1 MPRPNKRSR
10 TLRRVFVRIPSGI
23 SKLTYKARK
32 PSRIKCAECKTILHG
47 ISAMS
52 KAELRNISNSQKK
65 VARKYGGNL
74 CHKCARKRIID
85 NIRKQQELK

>member
-10 TLRRVFVRIPSGI
+10 TLRRVFTRIPSGI
-23 SKLTYKARK
+23 SKLVYKPRK

-74 CHKCARKRIID
+74 CHKCARKKIIQSV
-85 NIRKQQELK
+85 RKEQ